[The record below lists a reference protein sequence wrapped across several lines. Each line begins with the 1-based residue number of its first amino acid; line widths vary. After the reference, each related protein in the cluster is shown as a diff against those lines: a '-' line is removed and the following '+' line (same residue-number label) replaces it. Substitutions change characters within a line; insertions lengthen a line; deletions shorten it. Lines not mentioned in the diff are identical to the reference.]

1 MQTEQLQVTTP
12 DRDFGVLPII
22 LCVFCML
29 PFLTGAADLLWG
41 TKILELGG
49 AVLPQQVISDPTFN
63 NQVKFWGAIWF
74 GYGAALWW
82 TSSRLRSD
90 TVMFRILIGTLFLSG
105 VKLISG
111 GDSGD
116 GLQNRTRKFPHIR
129 LLNELVIDI
138 HTPPCPS
145 QLDARKRTWP
155 SDSETVK
162 TEILF

>member
-22 LCVFCML
+22 LRVFCLL

-82 TSSRLRSD
+82 TSSRLRAD
-90 TVMFRILIGTLFLSG
+90 AVMFRILIGTLFLSG
-105 VKLISG
+105 VGRALSVFLYGWG
-111 GDSGD
+111 G
-116 GLQNRTRKFPHIR
+116 P
-129 LLNELVIDI
+129 LLTAAMVIELLGPVILWFWHRWLLYKI
-138 HTPPCPS
+138 
-145 QLDARKRTWP
+145 
-155 SDSETVK
+155 
-162 TEILF
+162 

>member
-1 MQTEQLQVTTP
+1 MDNMQTEQLQSITP
-12 DRDFGVLPII
+12 DQGFGALPIV
-22 LCVFCML
+22 LRLFCLL
-29 PFLTGAADLLWG
+29 PFLTGAADLIWG

-105 VKLISG
+105 LGRALSVFLYGWSG
-111 GDSGD
+111 TP
-116 GLQNRTRKFPHIR
+116 LTAAMTIE
-129 LLNELVIDI
+129 LLGPMILWFW
-138 HTPPCPS
+138 HGW
-145 QLDARKRTWP
+145 LLH
-155 SDSETVK
+155 K
-162 TEILF
+162 T